1 MAARKKAKSKRTTAS
16 AKSTVANVI
25 DTGHHIW
32 LAGLGALV
40 RAQREGSKLFDTLVE
55 EGTSAEQHQRANA
68 PHLIKNAWQSLRE
81 TVDERT
87 AAVRSKA
94 GDTIENLE
102 ATFQARVQKALQ
114 QLGMPTSQEIDA
126 LSRKIDELNRS
137 VQALMHNKTT
147 AAHKPTAHAADMEAP
162 F

>member
-68 PHLIKNAWQSLRE
+68 PHLIKNA
-81 TVDERT
+81 
-87 AAVRSKA
+87 
-94 GDTIENLE
+94 
-102 ATFQARVQKALQ
+102 
-114 QLGMPTSQEIDA
+114 LGMPTSQEIDA